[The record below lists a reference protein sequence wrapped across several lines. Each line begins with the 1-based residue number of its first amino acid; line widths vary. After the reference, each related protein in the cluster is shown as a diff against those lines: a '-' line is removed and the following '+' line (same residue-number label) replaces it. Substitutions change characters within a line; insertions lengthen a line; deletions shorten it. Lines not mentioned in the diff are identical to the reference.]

1 MLILRFGEGGAM
13 YDLLTTAELNVLQSM
28 LFEGTEDA
36 FRIASITDG
45 NPGWAQRYGP
55 VHRDLGYLFIEA
67 GTELLV
73 RLDQQVPA
81 AQLNSGG
88 SFAAVG
94 VEMVAVQVGDAEG
107 QV

>member
-1 MLILRFGEGGAM
+1 M

-36 FRIASITDG
+36 FRIASIMDG
-45 NPGWAQRYGP
+45 NRGRAQRYAA

-73 RLDQQVPA
+73 RLDQQVAA
-81 AQLNSGG
+81 AQQVDPVPVARLR
-88 SFAAVG
+88 G
-94 VEMVAVQVGDAEG
+94 VSR
-107 QV
+107 